1 VKNPLE
7 SYVERGFRES
17 VLNTQGVRGDEFD
30 LGDAESKQRFR
41 FEIKPVTIIAAS
53 AALSVLLG
61 VGVYFSQV
69 GPGVTVSGVM
79 VSGLTDFS
87 VGTTGNGDASAAG
100 GLADS
105 SVSAESDSASE
116 TSTSVAEAEP
126 TASAED
132 NSDKINGKINLNT
145 ASMAELDQLPGIG
158 AAYAQ
163 RIIDYREANAGFGS
177 VEEIMNVKG
186 IGSKTFEN
194 IRDQIT
200 C

>member
-30 LGDAESKQRFR
+30 LGDAESKKRFR

-61 VGVYFSQV
+61 VGVYFSQ
-69 GPGVTVSGVM
+69 GSPSVTVSG
-79 VSGLTDFS
+79 LNDFS
-87 VGTTGNGDASAAG
+87 VGTSGNGDGSADA

-105 SVSAESDSASE
+105 SASAEPDSAVE

-132 NSDKINGKINLNT
+132 KSGKINLNT
-145 ASMAELDQLPGIG
+145 ASLAELDQLTGIG
-158 AAYAQ
+158 PAYAQ

-186 IGSKTFEN
+186 IGSKTFEK